1 LNAVLPLTDT
11 AWTILAPTNEAFEMR
26 LKKDLNTTPAEL
38 LKTASKDTL
47 VKVLSYHVI
56 PSGAVASSAL
66 KNGQMVPTALAGATP
81 LKVSIANG
89 KVEFIG
95 ATNTAQVVS
104 ADIMAGK
111 SIVHVIDDVLLPAG
125 VGKAGDADK

>member
-1 LNAVLPLTDT
+1 MLTLTDT
-11 AWTILAPTNEAFEMR
+11 AWTILAPTNEAFETR
-26 LKKDLNTTPAEL
+26 LKKDLNTTPADL

-66 KNGQMVPTALAGATP
+66 KNGQTVATALAGAAP
-81 LKVSIANG
+81 LKVSITNG

-95 ATNTAQVVS
+95 ATNTAQVV
-104 ADIMAGK
+104 APDITAGK
-111 SIVHVIDDVLLPAG
+111 TIIHVINDVLLPAG
-125 VGKAGDADK
+125 VGKAEDADK